1 MEFIKSKMYGSEVN
15 VVFTGLRYFFFSE
28 WYGLFAVAERD
39 EECEGNGR
47 SFFKI
52 YVSDGK
58 TRGGTPSEFS
68 GFALKIIKKN
78 ENKYIE
84 KKVEAET
91 VLADV
96 HKWGVYVELV
106 KGKY

>member
-1 MEFIKSKMYGSEVN
+1 MEFIKSKMYGGEVTA
-15 VVFTGLRYFFFSE
+15 VFTGSQYFFFSE

-39 EECEGNGR
+39 EEREGNGQ

-96 HKWGVYVELV
+96 HKWCARMELV
-106 KGKY
+106 RDRY

>member
-1 MEFIKSKMYGSEVN
+1 MEFIKSKLYGGEVN
-15 VVFTGLRYFFFSE
+15 AVFTGSHYFFFSN

-39 EECEGNGR
+39 EERERNGR

-58 TRGGTPSEFS
+58 ARGGTPSEFS

-91 VLADV
+91 VLANV
-96 HKWGVYVELV
+96 HKWCARMELV
-106 KGKY
+106 K